1 MEVPSDETLQ
11 RMTWTPKSITTRPYV
26 KKRGDEYFV
35 GDKQVILKDED
46 TTPVLKALYKD
57 VPPSTGYL
65 AFFSHIK
72 SKTIGLRR
80 RIVQEFL
87 AKQTGNQLYREVRQR
102 HEVRPIVVK
111 KPGVYWTSDFK
122 VMPRGIGGG
131 RSGWTSFMTFIDS
144 NSKYIMIY
152 PARTETSAEIVRVI
166 RKWLNDLEDLGDR
179 YVERVKVLHTDRG
192 PGFTSDE
199 TTAFLKEHEIR
210 QVLSKSYTPQSQ
222 GIVERSHSTVAR
234 YLTSFSHG
242 KIGTWPKHIDDVTNY
257 INNTFH
263 RVLGN
268 KTPKEVFEGE
278 TDPVINQRLQK
289 EADSRAINNAR
300 LTNLQVGDHVRISL
314 RASGTT
320 KEKGAI
326 KGGMRKSH
334 QQNWS
339 NEVYRVIRAS
349 RGYYQ
354 LRGKEGIYHR
364 ADLLRIPPPSALE
377 DVDEEEEEKEED
389 ASSPPSARRR

>member
-1 MEVPSDETLQ
+1 M
-11 RMTWTPKSITTRPYV
+11 
-26 KKRGDEYFV
+26 
-35 GDKQVILKDED
+35 
-46 TTPVLKALYKD
+46 
-57 VPPSTGYL
+57 
-65 AFFSHIK
+65 
-72 SKTIGLRR
+72 
-80 RIVQEFL
+80 
-87 AKQTGNQLYREVRQR
+87 
-102 HEVRPIVVK
+102 
-111 KPGVYWTSDFK
+111 
-122 VMPRGIGGG
+122 
-131 RSGWTSFMTFIDS
+131 
-144 NSKYIMIY
+144 
-152 PARTETSAEIVRVI
+152 
-166 RKWLNDLEDLGDR
+166 
-179 YVERVKVLHTDRG
+179 
-192 PGFTSDE
+192 
-199 TTAFLKEHEIR
+199 
-210 QVLSKSYTPQSQ
+210 
-222 GIVERSHSTVAR
+222 ERSHSTVAR

-242 KIGTWPKHIDDVTNY
+242 KIGTWPRHIDDVTNY

-268 KTPKEVFEGE
+268 KTPKQVFEGE
-278 TDPVINQRLQK
+278 TDPIINQRLQK

-300 LTNLQVGDHVRISL
+300 LTNLKVGDHVRISL

-377 DVDEEEEEKEED
+377 PVDEEENEED
-389 ASSPPSARRR
+389 PPSPPSARRSR

>member
-1 MEVPSDETLQ
+1 MEVPRDETLQ
-11 RMTWTPKSITTRPYV
+11 RMTWTPESIARRPFV
-26 KKRGDEYFV
+26 KKRGTRYYI
-35 GDKQVILKDED
+35 GDRQVILKDQD
-46 TTPVLKALYKD
+46 PTPILKALYKD

-80 RIVQEFL
+80 RFVQEFL
-87 AKQTGNQLYREVRQR
+87 ANQTGNQLYREVRAR
-102 HEVRPIVVK
+102 HQVRPIVVK

-131 RSGWTSFMTFIDS
+131 RGGWTSFVTFIDN
-144 NSKYIMIY
+144 NSKFIMIY
-152 PARTETSAEIVRVI
+152 PARTETSAEIIRVT
-166 RKWLNDLEDLGDR
+166 RKWLHDLEDMGER
-179 YVERVKVLHTDRG
+179 YVERVSVLHTDRG
-192 PGFTSDE
+192 PGYQSDE
-199 TTAFLKEHEIR
+199 YIAFLKDHEIK

-222 GIVERSHSTVAR
+222 GLVERSHSTVAR

-242 KIGTWPKHIDDVTNY
+242 KIGTWPRHISDVTNY

-268 KTPKEVFEGE
+268 KTPKQVFEGE
-278 TDPVINQRLQK
+278 TDPVINERLQR
-289 EADSRAINNAR
+289 EANSRAINNPR
-300 LTNLQVGDHVRISL
+300 LTTLRVGDDVRISL

-320 KEKGAI
+320 KEKAGI

-339 NEVYRVIRAS
+339 NEVYRVIRAA

-364 ADLLRIPPPSALE
+364 ADLLRLPQVDAAHRVLPP
-377 DVDEEEEEKEED
+377 EK
-389 ASSPPSARRR
+389 